1 VSYIVEHLLRF
12 VRSLRDE
19 GIAVPAAAS
28 IDALQALDL
37 IGVRRRSDVRD
48 ALRAVLVGRH
58 EDLARFDRAFDR
70 WWGLPRRSVDS
81 NRPRPMQV
89 PAKVAAKV
97 DWHAQGSVS
106 AGNQGADGPVQE
118 GEGTIRTYSRDEAW
132 RTKDFAAFDAGDAAL
147 ARSVIARL
155 AWSPGVRVT
164 RRWISGG
171 DARAVDFRRLFRSYA
186 RHGGEPIEIPRRER
200 HRTTRPLVLI
210 CDVSGSME
218 PYARML
224 LLFAHALAQRHRSVE
239 LFAFS
244 TRLTRITRQFVG
256 RSSDYALT
264 SFHDAVRDWASGTRI
279 GEALRTFN
287 VEWARRVLR
296 RGPTVLLISDG
307 WDLGDPE
314 LLKNEMARLQRSCFR
329 LIWLNPLVGS
339 QDYEPLTRGMRA
351 ALPYADDFLSIRNM
365 ASLETLAAH
374 LATLPSRGTRL
385 ARLAD
390 RGTVRPRGGHHPG
403 AVEESPWS

>member
-1 VSYIVEHLLRF
+1 VSHIVEHLLRF

-28 IDALQALDL
+28 IDAVQALDL
-37 IGVRRRSDVRD
+37 IGIRRRGDVRD
-48 ALRAVLVGRH
+48 ALRAVLISRH

-70 WWGLPRRSVDS
+70 LWRQPRPSVDS

-89 PAKVAAKV
+89 PPKIAAKV
-97 DWHAQGSVS
+97 EWRAQSSVS
-106 AGNQGADGPVQE
+106 AGNQSADGPVQE
-118 GEGTIRTYSRDEAW
+118 GEGTIRTYSPDEVW

-147 ARSVIARL
+147 ARTVIARL
-155 AWSPGVRVT
+155 AWTPGVRVT

-186 RHGGEPIEIPRRER
+186 RHSGEAIVIPRRQR
-200 HRTTRPLVLI
+200 HRIARPLVLI

-244 TRLTRITRQFVG
+244 TRLTRITRQFAG
-256 RSSDYALT
+256 RPPDHALS

-314 LLKNEMARLQRSCFR
+314 LLKAEMARLQRSCFR

-339 QDYEPLTRGMRA
+339 PDYEPLTRGMRA
-351 ALPYADDFLSIRNM
+351 ALPYVDDFLSVRNM

-374 LATLPSRGTRL
+374 LATLPSRGGRL
-385 ARLAD
+385 VRPAD
-390 RGTVRPRGGHHPG
+390 RGPLRAHARHNAG
-403 AVEESPWS
+403 ASEESPWS